1 MVMKRIFKDEN
12 KVVCILA
19 DKTEEAFIVNFADS
33 IDATMNKVSQIKE
46 KTESD
51 TWSEYDRRIETK
63 LYL

>member
-1 MVMKRIFKDEN
+1 M
-12 KVVCILA
+12 
-19 DKTEEAFIVNFADS
+19 NFADS
-33 IDATMNKVSQIKE
+33 IDATMNKVSQLKE

>member
-19 DKTEEAFIVNFADS
+19 DETEEAFIVNFADS

>member
-12 KVVCILA
+12 KVVCILE
-19 DKTEEAFIVNFADS
+19 DKTEQAFIVNFADS